1 MQKFVKQLV
10 QPVETVE
17 GKLLVLK
24 RFERLRLDC
33 LCLDRRYLDV
43 FVRFQVEIENLKDTY
58 IWTTRPEALILI
70 TFLIFRYNE
79 QRASPPIPRC
89 MPPSSGRLVWLRSL
103 QRRIVD
109 PMDVLKTKQCV
120 ITHHDAQLSVKLYNF
135 LMEMF
140 LHHEM
145 QLHKGWFDF
154 AEEIRRNLSVR
165 VLRKNVHTNWLEIN
179 FHPSIYQLIREGECI
194 LKLGLG

>member
-1 MQKFVKQLV
+1 
-10 QPVETVE
+10 
-17 GKLLVLK
+17 
-24 RFERLRLDC
+24 
-33 LCLDRRYLDV
+33 
-43 FVRFQVEIENLKDTY
+43 
-58 IWTTRPEALILI
+58 
-70 TFLIFRYNE
+70 
-79 QRASPPIPRC
+79 
-89 MPPSSGRLVWLRSL
+89 MPPSSGRLMWLRSL

-109 PMDVLKTKQCV
+109 PMDVLKTKHCV
-120 ITHHDAQLSVKLYNF
+120 ITHRDAQLSVKLYNF

-145 QLHKGWFDF
+145 QLHKGWYDF

-194 LKLGLG
+194 LKLGLGKKRRFIEDDVRLLTFFYAYRRSRSSPNHCSLQGKDTQC